1 MLFQVKTGAFEVIDS
16 GVLHVIEDEVT
27 ILRLGDVSFSLIFEK
42 NDDGKQAVAFEASD
56 KKNAKLILT
65 NVQGPLGY
73 GTTKPFQ
80 VGDRDGKG
88 LFLTFV
94 TRSLNDTYLRTFEYT
109 LYTK

>member
-56 KKNAKLILT
+56 KKKCQTHSHKCAR
-65 NVQGPLGY
+65 
-73 GTTKPFQ
+73 PF
-80 VGDRDGKG
+80 R
-88 LFLTFV
+88 LW
-94 TRSLNDTYLRTFEYT
+94 NDKAISGWRQRRKRIVFDFCN
-109 LYTK
+109 